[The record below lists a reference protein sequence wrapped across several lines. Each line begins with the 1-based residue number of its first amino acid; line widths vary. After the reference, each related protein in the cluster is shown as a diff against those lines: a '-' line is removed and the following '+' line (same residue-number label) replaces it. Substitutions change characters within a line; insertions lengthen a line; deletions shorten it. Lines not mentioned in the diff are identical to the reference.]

1 MTCTHPTCA
10 RALRTRG
17 AAGVILGEVLT
28 GVLFVDSK
36 APSFVDA
43 LGVVEAPLATL
54 PEEAT
59 RPPRAVLD
67 EIVASLR

>member
-1 MTCTHPTCA
+1 MEA
-10 RALRTRG
+10 SRT
-17 AAGVILGEVLT
+17 GEVLT
-28 GVLFVDSK
+28 GVLFVDPA

-43 LGVVEAPLATL
+43 LGMVDAPLATL
-54 PEEAT
+54 PEAQV